1 MTEAAQQVAQGV
13 GVVVVG
19 QEGHDDEGQEDGN
32 TAHVHAPVVHALED
46 FQVLIEE
53 VLKISKRYLRVGSV
67 SISPSVILDPFFC
80 RNWTFTFHKS

>member
-32 TAHVHAPVVHALED
+32 TAHVHAPVVHALEED
-46 FQVLIEE
+46 FHVRIRE
-53 VLKISKRYLRVGSV
+53 VLNISKR
-67 SISPSVILDPFFC
+67 
-80 RNWTFTFHKS
+80 